1 MKKQSA
7 KDIKRAKTFRQI
19 RAGMA
24 RAKLWKERWAKHPE
38 TMRANLD
45 KINAGKKAKAEE
57 RTQRLTRF
65 AKTLPEKMQSGEM
78 RQRIGDALEVFG
90 RPRREVEMVVSALRR
105 RAMLT
110 FDLATLT
117 WTVAYPRLDDNVQA
131 E

>member
-1 MKKQSA
+1 MKKQTA
-7 KDIKRAKTFRQI
+7 KEIKRAKTFRQI

-24 RAKLWKERWAKHPE
+24 RAKLWKQRWKTHPE

-45 KINAGKKAKAEE
+45 KINSRRKAKADE

-78 RQRIGDALEVFG
+78 RQRIGDALEVLG
-90 RPRREVEMVVSALRR
+90 RPRRETESVVSALRR
-105 RAMLT
+105 RSMLT

-117 WTVAYPRLDDNVQA
+117 WTVAYPRLDDTVGS
-131 E
+131 